1 MRRVTANDFKV
12 GKWMDYSADGIRII
26 NDVRQIPRSDLEA
39 FTVDMVIV
47 YICMQGK
54 VTVSIDDK
62 KYTITR
68 NKLLILMPNTTVGSY
83 KWSDD
88 FVGKALAVSLQTIE
102 SSIYLRSKVWDSL
115 TYLHQNPVVPLTA
128 EDLQVFR
135 HYYGIATSHNVA
147 DPVYK
152 HEIISHQI
160 KSIIYEYLSIIDC
173 VMRKKGQTVNLK
185 QSSNDDLYRRF
196 LELLAFSSGHIRKVS
211 QYAERLSVTPK
222 HLAAVVKS
230 ISGRTVI
237 EWINESTIKAI
248 TNELCYTQKTISEIA
263 QEFDFPSLS
272 FFGKYFKKHTG
283 FSPRAYREQLEESVP

>member
-1 MRRVTANDFKV
+1 MRKVTVNDFKV
-12 GKWMDYSADGIRII
+12 GKWMDYSAGGIRII
-26 NDVRQIPRSDLEA
+26 NDVRQIPRTDLEA

-47 YICMQGK
+47 YICLQGK
-54 VTVSIDDK
+54 VTITIDDK

-68 NKLLILMPNTTVGSY
+68 NKLLILMPNTTIGSY

-88 FVGKALAVSLQTIE
+88 FVGKALSVSLQTIE
-102 SSIYLRSKVWDSL
+102 SSIYLRRKVWDSL

-135 HYYGIATSHNVA
+135 HYYGIATSRNVA

-160 KSIIYEYLSIIDC
+160 KSIIYEYLSIIDR
-173 VMRKKGQTVNLK
+173 VMTEKGQTVNLK

-222 HLAAVVKS
+222 RLASVVKT
-230 ISGRTVI
+230 ISGRTVT

-248 TNELCYTQKTISEIA
+248 TNELRYTQKSVSEIA

>member
-26 NDVRQIPRSDLEA
+26 NDVRQIPRSNQDA
-39 FTVDMVIV
+39 FAIDMVIV

-68 NKLLILMPNTTVGSY
+68 NKLLILMPNTTIGSY

-102 SSIYLRSKVWDSL
+102 SSIYLRRKVWDSL

-135 HYYGIATSHNVA
+135 HYYGIATSRNVA
-147 DPVYK
+147 APVYK

-160 KSIIYEYLSIIDC
+160 KSIIYEYLSIIDR
-173 VMRKKGQTVNLK
+173 VMTEKGQTVNLK

-222 HLAAVVKS
+222 HLASVVKT
-230 ISGRTVI
+230 ISGRTVT

-248 TNELCYTQKTISEIA
+248 TNELRYTQKSVSEIA